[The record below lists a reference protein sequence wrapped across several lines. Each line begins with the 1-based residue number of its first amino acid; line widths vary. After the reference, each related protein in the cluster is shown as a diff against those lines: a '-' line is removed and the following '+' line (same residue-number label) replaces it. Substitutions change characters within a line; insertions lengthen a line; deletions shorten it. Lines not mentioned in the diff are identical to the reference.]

1 MKITTIGIDLA
12 KNVFAIHGVDELG
25 NVVVKRTLRRSQVL
39 PFFRKL
45 EPCLIGMEAC
55 GSAHY
60 WARKL
65 IDLGHEV
72 KLMPPSYV
80 KPYIKRGKSDEI
92 DAEGCCEAVGR
103 PNMHFVPVKSEEQQS
118 IVALHRARYLLMRQ
132 KTQTANS
139 IRSLCA
145 EFGVVAPKGRV
156 SLRDLFRTITN
167 ENDTGLP
174 AGARLALSP
183 LVYQFEQLLQ
193 GIAVL
198 DKQIIAHARSDEN
211 CRRLDEIAGIGCIT
225 ASAVVA
231 KAGDGSRF
239 KTSRDLPAWIGL
251 ARQPNAT
258 GGKDKGGQF
267 QSRVIVTCAGCSS
280 RVRPRSSTA
289 RAIRAPKSQ
298 RHGCGRCW
306 SANLARSPSW
316 RRPTRQRKSPGPCL
330 CGRKNTGPIMREPPH
345 DARPD

>member
-1 MKITTIGIDLA
+1 M
-12 KNVFAIHGVDELG
+12 
-25 NVVVKRTLRRSQVL
+25 
-39 PFFRKL
+39 
-45 EPCLIGMEAC
+45 
-55 GSAHY
+55 
-60 WARKL
+60 
-65 IDLGHEV
+65 
-72 KLMPPSYV
+72 
-80 KPYIKRGKSDEI
+80 
-92 DAEGCCEAVGR
+92 
-103 PNMHFVPVKSEEQQS
+103 
-118 IVALHRARYLLMRQ
+118 
-132 KTQTANS
+132 
-139 IRSLCA
+139 
-145 EFGVVAPKGRV
+145 VAPKGRV

-258 GGKDKGGQF
+258 GGKDKGGQISKQGDRYLRWLF
-267 QSRVIVTCAGCSS
+267 VEGATAVVNSARN
-280 RVRPRSSTA
+280 PRSKIATPWLRALLERKPRKVAIVAQANKTA
-289 RAIRAPKSQ
+289 RIARAV
-298 RHGCGRCW
+298 
-306 SANLARSPSW
+306 LV
-316 RRPTRQRKSPGPCL
+316 RKE
-330 CGRKNTGPIMREPPH
+330 KY
-345 DARPD
+345 RPDYARAAA

>member
-80 KPYIKRGKSDEI
+80 KPYIKRGKSDGI

-258 GGKDKGGQF
+258 GGKDKGGRISKQGDRYLRWLF
-267 QSRVIVTCAGCSS
+267 VEGATAVVNSARN
-280 RVRPRSSTA
+280 PRSKIATPWLRALLERKPRKVAIVAQANKTA
-289 RAIRAPKSQ
+289 RIAWAV
-298 RHGCGRCW
+298 
-306 SANLARSPSW
+306 LV
-316 RRPTRQRKSPGPCL
+316 RKE
-330 CGRKNTGPIMREPPH
+330 KY
-345 DARPD
+345 RPDYARAAA